1 MIHPIWKHH
10 DDIEEALVSVKHI
23 MISEMSSLPP
33 DIKTTILDYINAS
46 GKYLRAG
53 LCLYLEKEIQ
63 GEISQGKLY
72 LAAAIETFHLATLI
86 HDDVIDEAELR
97 RNIKPLHQVYSNKIA
112 IYAGDYLLSYAGRLA
127 TRGAQLLNIKD
138 NWEDNGPL
146 PYHVVERILAGEL
159 AQLMNQ
165 HNSQMTMKAYLK
177 QIKGKT
183 AFLFGLACQLGTWYP
198 KIPQKTSK
206 AAYHLGIFLGMAF
219 QLSDDLI
226 DYRLRAD
233 QSGKPRLQ
241 DVQNGIYTAPLI
253 LGMAQSQTI
262 KQLVDKHQAVEW
274 KEEELT
280 LLYNHLLNTQAFE
293 ATEALIEK
301 YLMKISQT
309 SGLLPL
315 NHQEGFLTFIKHILA
330 RRY

>member
-1 MIHPIWKHH
+1 
-10 DDIEEALVSVKHI
+10 
-23 MISEMSSLPP
+23 
-33 DIKTTILDYINAS
+33 
-46 GKYLRAG
+46 
-53 LCLYLEKEIQ
+53 
-63 GEISQGKLY
+63 
-72 LAAAIETFHLATLI
+72 
-86 HDDVIDEAELR
+86 
-97 RNIKPLHQVYSNKIA
+97 
-112 IYAGDYLLSYAGRLA
+112 
-127 TRGAQLLNIKD
+127 
-138 NWEDNGPL
+138 
-146 PYHVVERILAGEL
+146 
-159 AQLMNQ
+159 
-165 HNSQMTMKAYLK
+165 
-177 QIKGKT
+177 
-183 AFLFGLACQLGTWYP
+183 
-198 KIPQKTSK
+198 
-206 AAYHLGIFLGMAF
+206 MAF

-315 NHQEGFLTFIKHILA
+315 NHQEGFLTFTKHVLA

>member
-1 MIHPIWKHH
+1 
-10 DDIEEALVSVKHI
+10 
-23 MISEMSSLPP
+23 MSSLPP

-138 NWEDNGPL
+138 NWEDNWPL
-146 PYHVVERILAGEL
+146 SYHIVERILAGEL

-206 AAYHLGIFLGMAF
+206 AAYQLGIFLGMAF

-253 LGMAQSQTI
+253 LGMVQSETI
-262 KQLVDKHQAVEW
+262 KHLVDKHQSVEW

-280 LLYNHLLNTQAFE
+280 LLHNHLLNTQAFE
-293 ATEALIEK
+293 GTEALIEK
-301 YLMKISQT
+301 YLVKIRQT

-315 NHQEGFLTFIKHILA
+315 NHQEGFLTFTEHILA

>member
-1 MIHPIWKHH
+1 
-10 DDIEEALVSVKHI
+10 
-23 MISEMSSLPP
+23 MSSLPP

>member
-1 MIHPIWKHH
+1 MLQ
-10 DDIEEALVSVKHI
+10 ESTFELVFVS
-23 MISEMSSLPP
+23 
-33 DIKTTILDYINAS
+33 ILKKKS
-46 GKYLRAG
+46 R
-53 LCLYLEKEIQ
+53 
-63 GEISQGKLY
+63 EISQGKLY

-206 AAYHLGIFLGMAF
+206 AAYQLGIFLGMAF

-315 NHQEGFLTFIKHILA
+315 NHQEGF
-330 RRY
+330 